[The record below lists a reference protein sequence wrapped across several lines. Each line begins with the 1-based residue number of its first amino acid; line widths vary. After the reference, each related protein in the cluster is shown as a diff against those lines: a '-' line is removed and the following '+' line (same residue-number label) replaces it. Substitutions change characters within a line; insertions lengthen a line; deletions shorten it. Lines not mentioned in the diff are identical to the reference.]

1 MELRDRARGATQTVY
16 EILQVA
22 PTEDQDKRVA
32 DAVERA
38 LIEIVLEERERV
50 AKVARVLCSPDRDMA
65 HKITDE
71 VRRDNAVLI
80 ANLSAL
86 R

>member
-32 DAVERA
+32 EAVERA
-38 LIEIVLEERERV
+38 LTEIVLEERER
-50 AKVARVLCSPDRDMA
+50 VARVLCSPDRDMG
-65 HKITDE
+65 HKFSDE
-71 VRRDNAVLI
+71 VRRDIEVLI